1 MQIFNAL
8 KSPSPSAG
16 FETANFRPNANT
28 IITTP
33 PRRRILLVTRLVYK
47 YGIDIEMHLH
57 RSKNYKLFS
66 DPLTYILY
74 DSTDSEFIKFVT
86 YNLRVSHRVMPAAV
100 NIRRMFNTEF
110 IGMFIDLSPYKIY

>member
-1 MQIFNAL
+1 
-8 KSPSPSAG
+8 
-16 FETANFRPNANT
+16 
-28 IITTP
+28 
-33 PRRRILLVTRLVYK
+33 
-47 YGIDIEMHLH
+47 MHLH

-86 YNLRVSHRVMPAAV
+86 YNLRVSHRAMLAAV

-110 IGMFIDLSPYKIY
+110 IGSLCLLISLHTKFTSLFPMVHGLLVDL